1 MVRSVNVELLTENI
15 KEMCIQ
21 ANHYLA
27 PDMDKAMKE
36 AHERETKPL
45 AKQILGQLLENLEI
59 AGEDMIPIC
68 QDTGM
73 AVVFL
78 KIGQDVHFEGG
89 SVEEAVNE
97 GVRQGYAEGY
107 LRKSVVGDPLL
118 RVNTKDNTPA
128 IIHYELVP
136 GDKVEILVAPKGF
149 GSGNMSKIHMLKPA
163 DGVEGV
169 KEAIINTVR
178 EAGPNACPPVVVGVG
193 IGGTFEKAAILAKKA
208 LTREIGT
215 HSELPHV
222 RELEEEL
229 LAKIN
234 EIGLGPAGLGG
245 DTTALAV
252 NINTYA
258 THIAG
263 LPVAVNI
270 CCHVNRHIVR
280 TI

>member
-21 ANHYLA
+21 ANHFLA
-27 PDMDKAMKE
+27 PDMDKAMRT

-45 AKQILGQLLENLEI
+45 AKQILGQLLENLDI

-78 KIGQDVHFEGG
+78 RVGQDVHFEGG
-89 SVEEAVNE
+89 SVEDAVNE
-97 GVRQGYAEGY
+97 GVRQGYQEGY

-128 IIHYELVP
+128 IIHYEIVP
-136 GDKVEILVAPKGF
+136 GDQVEITVAPKGF
-149 GSGNMSKIHMLKPA
+149 GSENMSKICMLKPA
-163 DGVEGV
+163 DAVEGV
-169 KEAIINTVR
+169 KEAIVNAVK

-208 LTREIGT
+208 LTREIGV

-222 RELEEEL
+222 KELEEEL

-263 LPVAVNI
+263 LPVAINI
-270 CCHVNRHIVR
+270 CCHVNRHIAR

>member
-149 GSGNMSKIHMLKPA
+149 GSENMSKIHMLKPA

-178 EAGPNACPPVVVGVG
+178 EAGSNACPPVVVGVG